1 VSRKPEP
8 APEPDEFLSQAPV
21 EGGLKR
27 ATVQATAWTGAST
40 VSQQVIQLGITV
52 ILARLLLPRE
62 YGLVAM
68 IAVFTGFARLFIDS
82 GFGAAVIQ
90 RKELSAAHLSTA
102 FWANLAVGAAISG
115 LAAAFAPLVAHFYGQ
130 PQLEV
135 LMPVAGLDFVIV
147 SLKIVQVA
155 LVERRLLY
163 RRLALI
169 DNVALAAAGTVA
181 ISCAFAGLGVWSLIV
196 FTFVFDG
203 ADTLLLWLLTDWR
216 PSRVFDR
223 AALRE
228 LWGFGGNV
236 LGSNA
241 LNYWFRN
248 LDNLLIGRF
257 AGAASLGLYNRAYNL
272 VLLQLTSIS
281 YVAGRPLFPALS
293 KLQEQPERLRRAYL
307 RALGVVAF
315 VTFPLATGF
324 FVIAGPLV
332 LTLFGARWT
341 SAIPLVRILAVAAVA
356 QAISTT
362 AGVVYLA
369 RGRTDWLL
377 RWQLFSSVAA
387 AVAFGIGVHWGAK
400 GVAISVSVLNAALL
414 YPCFAIPGR
423 LIGMR
428 FLDVVRAVG
437 GVFVAAVG
445 SAAAAWGA
453 GRAVVAHSPE
463 LELLLQ
469 VAVGAVTYVGAAHV
483 ARLSPYRE
491 LREILRSRSS
501 ARSHAPALAPDV

>member
-1 VSRKPEP
+1 MSTVP
-8 APEPDEFLSQAPV
+8 APPSQSQPDVDASVQ
-21 EGGLKR
+21 GGLKR
-27 ATVQATAWTGAST
+27 ATVSATAWTAGST

-82 GFGAAVIQ
+82 GFGAAIIQ
-90 RKELSAAHLSTA
+90 RRELSEAHLSTA
-102 FWANLAVGAAISG
+102 FWANLGVGTAISVA
-115 LAAAFAPLVAHFYGQ
+115 AAAFAPLVARFYGQ
-130 PQLEV
+130 PELEV

-155 LVERRLLY
+155 LIERRLLY

-169 DNVALAAAGTVA
+169 DNVSLAAAGATAVG
-181 ISCAFAGLGVWSLIV
+181 CAFAGLGVWSLIV

-203 ADTLLLWLLTDWR
+203 ADTLLLWVLSDWR
-216 PSRVFDR
+216 PSRGFDR

-257 AGAASLGLYNRAYNL
+257 VGAAALGLYNRAYNL
-272 VLLQLTSIS
+272 VLLQLMSIS

-293 KLQEQPERLRRAYL
+293 KLQEEPARLRHAYL
-307 RALGVVAF
+307 RALGIVAF
-315 VTFPLATGF
+315 VTFPIATGF
-324 FVIAGPLV
+324 FVAARPLV

-341 SAIPLVRILAVAAVA
+341 GAIPIVQILAFAAVA
-356 QAISTT
+356 QAVGTT
-362 AGVVYLA
+362 AGVIYQA
-369 RGRTDWLL
+369 RGRSDWLF
-377 RWQLFSSVAA
+377 RWQVASSVTAA
-387 AVAFGIGVHWGAK
+387 TGFGIGVHWGAR
-400 GVAISVSVLNAALL
+400 GVAIAVSAQSVALL
-414 YPCFAIPGR
+414 YPSFAIPGR

-428 FLDVVRAVG
+428 FLDVVRTVR
-437 GVFVAAVG
+437 GVLAAALL
-445 SAAAAWGA
+445 SAAAAWAA
-453 GRAVVAHSPE
+453 GRALAALAPE
-463 LELLLQ
+463 LQFLAE
-469 VAVGAVTYVGAAHV
+469 VVTGALVYVGLAHL
-483 ARLSPYRE
+483 ARLEPYRE
-491 LREILRSRSS
+491 LREIIGSR
-501 ARSHAPALAPDV
+501 RGTRPATAVVASKA